1 MSSSTRDLLLKK
13 ASKVRAKKRL
23 GQNFLIEPS
32 VLTKIVE
39 SLNLRND
46 DLVVEIGPGLGFL
59 TQELLKTGARV
70 FAIELDREM
79 VEQLQEIKQPNL
91 TVIHADFLDFDISS
105 IAPAAVAAGAKIKI
119 VGNVPYKITT
129 PIITHVFGEIGEPQA
144 WLSSVESLTMTIQ
157 REVALRLSAMPGSKT
172 YGQLTLLG
180 NYYSVCKMIMS
191 VGKELFVPQPD
202 VESAVV
208 QMTRLL
214 KPSVK
219 VNDPLF
225 LRKVIAGGFRERRKM
240 LRNNLAFTQLSQ
252 ETLAE
257 IFEELAVAPSA
268 RAENLPLSTFALLA
282 DAIQARR
289 NNEEREEAV

>member
-119 VGNVPYKITT
+119 VGNVPYQITT

-202 VESAVV
+202 NSRGIQILTISDETIAAVGIPSQATVLGSATHPYSGQSVTV
-208 QMTRLL
+208 YRLPSGEFQL
-214 KPSVK
+214 NTAYADGKPY
-219 VNDPLF
+219 
-225 LRKVIAGGFRERRKM
+225 
-240 LRNNLAFTQLSQ
+240 
-252 ETLAE
+252 
-257 IFEELAVAPSA
+257 IFVWS
-268 RAENLPLSTFALLA
+268 A
-282 DAIQARR
+282 DASVRYYLAK
-289 NNEEREEAV
+289 

>member
-1 MSSSTRDLLLKK
+1 
-13 ASKVRAKKRL
+13 
-23 GQNFLIEPS
+23 
-32 VLTKIVE
+32 
-39 SLNLRND
+39 
-46 DLVVEIGPGLGFL
+46 
-59 TQELLKTGARV
+59 
-70 FAIELDREM
+70 
-79 VEQLQEIKQPNL
+79 
-91 TVIHADFLDFDISS
+91 
-105 IAPAAVAAGAKIKI
+105 
-119 VGNVPYKITT
+119 
-129 PIITHVFGEIGEPQA
+129 
-144 WLSSVESLTMTIQ
+144 
-157 REVALRLSAMPGSKT
+157 
-172 YGQLTLLG
+172 
-180 NYYSVCKMIMS
+180 MIMS

-289 NNEEREEAV
+289 NNE